1 MATEHLPEG
10 LVPAGSSLEFT
21 EDTVPAAL
29 QKEHALGPGH
39 WGVLHVFAGS
49 VCFVDL
55 ATGAES
61 VVAAPDHA
69 VIRPEAPHHLR
80 VTGPVRCRIDFF
92 REPEDAAAMRT
103 PGGFA
108 EEVVK
113 RSFARCEANGD
124 FAETFYTAF
133 MNASPAIAPF
143 FAQTEFGRQRQLL
156 RDSVYLMVTHD
167 VSDPDMRA
175 LLDKLGQMHSRV
187 GRNIAPKLYEL
198 WLDSICATVK
208 QLDPEWSQ
216 ALEDHWRVRLRA
228 GRQII
233 MAAY

>member
-1 MATEHLPEG
+1 MFEG
-10 LVPAGSSLEFT
+10 EVR
-21 EDTVPAAL
+21 
-29 QKEHALGPGH
+29 
-39 WGVLHVFAGS
+39 
-49 VCFVDL
+49 FVDL

-69 VIRPEAPHHLR
+69 VIQPEAPHHLR

-92 REPEDAAAMRT
+92 RRPDDAAAMRT

-108 EEVVK
+108 EEEVK
-113 RSFARCEANGD
+113 ASFARCEAAGD
-124 FAETFYTAF
+124 FAETFYTTF

-156 RDSVYLMVTHD
+156 RDSVYLMVTQD
-167 VSDPDMRA
+167 VSDPEMRG
-175 LLDKLGQMHSRV
+175 LLDKLGQMHSRA

-216 ALEDHWRVRLRA
+216 SLEDHWRVRLRA
-228 GRQII
+228 GMQII

>member
-1 MATEHLPEG
+1 MATESLPDG

-21 EDTVPAAL
+21 EDTIPEPL
-29 QKEHALGPGH
+29 QQEHALGPGH

-49 VCFVDL
+49 VRFVDL

-61 VVAAPDHA
+61 EVAAPDHA
-69 VIRPEAPHHLR
+69 IIRPEAPHRLR
-80 VTGPVRCRIDFF
+80 LTGPVSCRIDFF
-92 REPEDAAAMRT
+92 RNPDDVPAMRT
-103 PGGFA
+103 PGRFA
-108 EEVVK
+108 EEEVK

-124 FAETFYTAF
+124 FAEIFYNTF
-133 MNASPAIAPF
+133 MQASPSIAPF

-175 LLDKLGQMHSRV
+175 LLDKLGGLHSRA

-208 QLDPEWSQ
+208 QLDPEWTQ
-216 ALEDHWRVRLRA
+216 TLEDHWRVRLRA
-228 GRQII
+228 GMQII

>member
-1 MATEHLPEG
+1 MANTRLPDG

-21 EDTVPAAL
+21 EDTIPDAL

-39 WGVLHVFAGS
+39 WGVLHVFEGQVS
-49 VCFVDL
+49 FVDL
-55 ATGAES
+55 ATGEES
-61 VVAAPDHA
+61 DVAAPGHA
-69 VIRPEAPHHLR
+69 VIQPEAPHRLR
-80 VTGPVRCRIDFF
+80 VTGAVRCRIDFF
-92 REPEDAAAMRT
+92 RKPEDASAMRT
-103 PGGFA
+103 PGSFA
-108 EEVVK
+108 EEEV
-113 RSFARCEANGD
+113 RQSFARCEAAGD
-124 FAETFYTAF
+124 FAETFYSTF

-175 LLDKLGQMHSRV
+175 LLDKLGGLHSRA

-198 WLDSICATVK
+198 WLDCICATVK
-208 QLDPEWSQ
+208 QLDPEWTQS
-216 ALEDHWRVRLRA
+216 LEDHWRVRLRA
-228 GRQII
+228 GMQII

>member
-1 MATEHLPEG
+1 MATDRLPPG
-10 LVPAGSSLEFT
+10 LLPAGSSLEFT
-21 EDTVPAAL
+21 SDTVPDAL

-39 WGVLHVFAGS
+39 WGVLHVFAGE

-55 ATGAES
+55 VTGAES
-61 VVAAPDHA
+61 TVAAPDHA
-69 VIRPEAPHHLR
+69 IIRPEAPHHLR

-92 REPEDAAAMRT
+92 RKLDDDATMRT
-103 PGGFA
+103 PGSFA
-108 EEVVK
+108 EEEVK
-113 RSFARCEANGD
+113 RSFARCEAAGD
-124 FAETFYTAF
+124 FAETFYTTF

-143 FAQTEFGRQRQLL
+143 FAQTEFARQRQLL

-175 LLDKLGQMHSRV
+175 LLDKLGGLHSRA
-187 GRNIAPKLYEL
+187 GRNISPKLYEL

-216 ALEDHWRVRLRA
+216 SLEDHWRVRLRA
-228 GRQII
+228 GMQII

>member
-1 MATEHLPEG
+1 MANESLPAG

-21 EDTVPAAL
+21 QETIPDAL

-39 WGVLHVFAGS
+39 WGVLHVFGGS
-49 VCFVDL
+49 VRFVDL

-61 VVAAPDHA
+61 EVTAPDHA
-69 VIRPEAPHHLR
+69 VIQPQAPHRLR
-80 VTGPVRCRIDFF
+80 LTGPVQCRIDFF
-92 REPEDAAAMRT
+92 RKLDDDSDMRT

-108 EEVVK
+108 EQEV
-113 RSFARCEANGD
+113 RESFARCEAAGD
-124 FAETFYTAF
+124 FAETFYATF
-133 MNASPAIAPF
+133 MQSSPAIAPF
-143 FAQTEFGRQRQLL
+143 FAQTDFGRQRQLL

-175 LLDKLGQMHSRV
+175 LLDKLGNLHSRA
-187 GRNIAPKLYEL
+187 GRNIAPKLYEI

-208 QLDPEWSQ
+208 ELDPEWSQ
-216 ALEDHWRVRLRA
+216 SLEDHWRVRLRA
-228 GRQII
+228 GMQII

>member
-1 MATEHLPEG
+1 MAGGKLPEG

-21 EDTVPAAL
+21 QDTVPEAL

-49 VCFVDL
+49 VRFVDL
-55 ATGAES
+55 ATGKES
-61 VVAAPDHA
+61 EISAPDHA
-69 VIRPEAPHHLR
+69 VIQPEAPHRLR
-80 VTGPVRCRIDFF
+80 LTGPVQCRIDFF
-92 REPEDAAAMRT
+92 RKLEDDAAMRT

-108 EEVVK
+108 EEEVK
-113 RSFARCEANGD
+113 RSFARCEAAGD
-124 FAETFYTAF
+124 FAETFYTTF

-167 VSDPDMRA
+167 VSKPEMRA
-175 LLDKLGQMHSRV
+175 LLDKLGQVHSRA
-187 GRNIAPKLYEL
+187 GRDIAPKLYEL

-208 QLDPEWSQ
+208 QLDPEWTQS
-216 ALEDHWRVRLRA
+216 LEDLWRVRLRA
-228 GRQII
+228 GMQII

>member
-1 MATEHLPEG
+1 MATKTLPEG

-21 EDTVPAAL
+21 QDTIPDAL
-29 QKEHALGPGH
+29 QEKHALGPGH
-39 WGVLHVFAGS
+39 WGVLHVFEGS
-49 VCFVDL
+49 VRFVNL
-55 ATGAES
+55 ASGAES
-61 VVAAPDHA
+61 EVAAPDN
-69 VIRPEAPHHLR
+69 VIIQPEVPHRLR
-80 VTGPVRCRIDFF
+80 LAGSVRCRIDFF
-92 REPEDAAAMRT
+92 RKLDEDADMRT
-103 PGGFA
+103 PGSFA
-108 EEVVK
+108 EEEVK

-124 FAETFYTAF
+124 FAETFYNTF

-143 FAQTEFGRQRQLL
+143 FAQTEFGRQRTLL

-167 VSDPDMRA
+167 VSDPEMRS
-175 LLDKLGQMHSRV
+175 LLDKLGQVHSRA

-216 ALEDHWRVRLRA
+216 SLEDHWRIRLRA
-228 GRQII
+228 GMQII